1 MTGPEPTVTT
11 NAAEDSDHNDA
22 ASSELVHKGV
32 TERPQVRGHCF
43 RDLDLRALALSG
55 PGDRCD
61 TAEVAYKRKLICSD
75 SDSEASSS
83 GLLSY

>member
-1 MTGPEPTVTT
+1 MTT

-32 TERPQVRGHCF
+32 TERPQVSLAGFLLSMSWSFNVVVCRGHCF

-61 TAEVAYKRKLICSD
+61 TAEVAYKRKLI
-75 SDSEASSS
+75 
-83 GLLSY
+83 